1 MILRLFIF
9 HRHLILYLFLFV
21 LIFSFSLIFS
31 DNQVYWI
38 DNYAGS
44 GFLGYVN
51 SNTTT
56 PASLA
61 SIGTPVDVW
70 GDSLGN
76 IYFVDYYGNRISKI
90 SATTKILSTIIGN
103 IPLSLD
109 NFKFPYLIYFRSW
122 DFSIVC
128 KQSSRDQFFC
138 KFTKFDLGRFK
149 WKSFYL

>member
-9 HRHLILYLFLFV
+9 HRNLFLYLLLFV
-21 LIFSFSLIFS
+21 LFLSFSLIFS

-61 SIGTPVDVW
+61 SIGLPVDIW

-76 IYFVDYYGNRISKI
+76 IYFVDNSGNRISKI
-90 SATTKILSTIIGN
+90 SATTKTISTIIGN
-103 IPLSLD
+103 INYPS
-109 NFKFPYLIYFRSW
+109 FPSPA
-122 DFSIVC
+122 
-128 KQSSRDQFFC
+128 
-138 KFTKFDLGRFK
+138 
-149 WKSFYL
+149 